1 MDKQVI
7 WLFDNKEYIPYIMK
21 IFEKYPPLT
30 SRLSCELEFFKACL
44 IKNLF
49 FKVSIKD
56 SLLYRFFRDR
66 KLKFSSKFRFIN
78 KFNNTFIT
86 YSYFYIWLS
95 GFMEIKGSFD
105 VNIKKDSSYSYSF
118 SIEHCNDYYI
128 IYNIYK
134 LYNLNVKIKDF
145 NDMSIVLTTYKKD
158 NLNNIISHCT
168 SYPLQGEKSKKLS
181 QFIKV
186 FYK

>member
-1 MDKQVI
+1 
-7 WLFDNKEYIPYIMK
+7 
-21 IFEKYPPLT
+21 
-30 SRLSCELEFFKACL
+30 
-44 IKNLF
+44 
-49 FKVSIKD
+49 
-56 SLLYRFFRDR
+56 
-66 KLKFSSKFRFIN
+66 
-78 KFNNTFIT
+78 
-86 YSYFYIWLS
+86 
-95 GFMEIKGSFD
+95 MEIKGSFD